1 MGPAA
6 GVGAEA
12 LHELSVW
19 PKGGPQPAPGGSW
32 RSQDEFIKNELEIK
46 AGQLVSAELILG
58 PRVIKNKKAQIS
70 PV

>member
-1 MGPAA
+1 MA
-6 GVGAEA
+6 
-12 LHELSVW
+12 
-19 PKGGPQPAPGGSW
+19 GGSW

-58 PRVIKNKKAQIS
+58 PRVIKNKKARIS